1 MLKVREFTIRKIIP
15 EDNAA
20 LEQLVC
26 VVLEE
31 HGAIGEGYASSD
43 PELLDMYT
51 SYNQEKCIY
60 YTLLLNGVVVGGAGI
75 APLKNSSSEW
85 CELQKMYFL
94 PIARGKGMAN
104 QMIDLCLNFATS
116 VGFNNCYLETLNNMD
131 KAVSLYQKFGFR
143 KVEDR
148 RGATGH
154 SSCPVFMEKHW

>member
-85 CELQKMYFL
+85 CELQKMYFWFVVSIL
-94 PIARGKGMAN
+94 
-104 QMIDLCLNFATS
+104 QVIDYQRDKIRQSVLFVYFLCHPLN
-116 VGFNNCYLETLNNMD
+116 
-131 KAVSLYQKFGFR
+131 
-143 KVEDR
+143 
-148 RGATGH
+148 
-154 SSCPVFMEKHW
+154 SS